1 MKKIVLV
8 AIVIAW
14 ATCVNAQ
21 VFKSEYGQRGV
32 YQSNK
37 WVYGQIVDCTVRFV
51 FDGRTFYSSDNSH
64 SRYTLYE
71 EGEIGYGDKFTSL
84 TYRKVKDEKGR
95 SCGIVIT
102 TFDDDGSQVI
112 SIIYKTVLFR
122 YYLKKEEE
130 TTSDIQ

>member
-1 MKKIVLV
+1 MKKLLLV
-8 AIVIAW
+8 ITIVI
-14 ATCVNAQ
+14 TSVCVNAQ
-21 VFKSEYGQRGV
+21 VFKSEYGQHGV

-51 FDGRTFYSSDNSH
+51 FDGRTFYSSDDAH
-64 SRYTLYE
+64 SRYTVYE
-71 EGEIGYGDKFTSL
+71 EGEIGYGDKLTSF

-102 TFDDDGSQVI
+102 TFDNDGSQVI
-112 SIIYKTVLFR
+112 SIIYKTALFR

-130 TTSDIQ
+130 TSEIQ